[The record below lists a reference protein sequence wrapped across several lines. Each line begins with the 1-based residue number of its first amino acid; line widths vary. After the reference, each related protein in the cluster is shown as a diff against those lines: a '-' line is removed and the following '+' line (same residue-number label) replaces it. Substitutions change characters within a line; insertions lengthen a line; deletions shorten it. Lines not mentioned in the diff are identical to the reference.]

1 MSVIF
6 AAGCTF
12 TQRHKEKC
20 NLRAYLNND
29 LNNYVSSRFD
39 SNAYVRMAIIP
50 FSTPANLSWQNAQ
63 NQGLG
68 KELAWKFQSEF
79 LAAGTIPIVEVMP
92 RDDWPGKREEFWT
105 GNFGALAQS
114 REAGYDFVLVGF
126 VDQMKSLDSMTV
138 HSKIIDSDSGVTVWS
153 GSTTVTTKKSQIDRG
168 RFGDIFNSRIQPDQ
182 LYLEDMVSL
191 AASCTTKEITTVY

>member
-1 MSVIF
+1 
-6 AAGCTF
+6 
-12 TQRHKEKC
+12 
-20 NLRAYLNND
+20 
-29 LNNYVSSRFD
+29 
-39 SNAYVRMAIIP
+39 
-50 FSTPANLSWQNAQ
+50 
-63 NQGLG
+63 
-68 KELAWKFQSEF
+68 
-79 LAAGTIPIVEVMP
+79 MP

-153 GSTTVTTKKSQIDRG
+153 GSTTVTTKKSQLDRG
-168 RFGDIFNSRIQPDQ
+168 RFGDIFNHRIQPDQ

>member
-1 MSVIF
+1 
-6 AAGCTF
+6 
-12 TQRHKEKC
+12 
-20 NLRAYLNND
+20 
-29 LNNYVSSRFD
+29 
-39 SNAYVRMAIIP
+39 MAIIP